1 MCITEVRIR
10 KVETEN
16 RLKAIATIVFENEF
30 AVNDIKI
37 LENQDGA
44 FIAMPSRRTQN
55 GEFRDVAHPINAE
68 TREKIQKV
76 VLEEYEKIK

>member
-1 MCITEVRIR
+1 MNITEVRIR
-10 KVETEN
+10 KIETEN

>member
-1 MCITEVRIR
+1 MNITEVRIR

-16 RLKAIATIVFENEF
+16 RLKAIATIVFDNDF

-76 VLEEYEKIK
+76 VLEEYEKVK